1 MAQATSVL
9 LSSTEHQILTALR
22 ETPDGPLKDRL
33 EAFLLELT
41 AMVSNPGCAEI
52 QADGIPCGAVS
63 ADCEECL
70 ALDKMLSILKS
81 TLPQR

>member
-9 LSSTEHQILTALR
+9 LSATEHQILSALR
-22 ETPDGPLKDRL
+22 ETPDGPLKTRL
-33 EAFLLELT
+33 EQFLLELT
-41 AMVSNPGCAEI
+41 QKVSQPGCAEI
-52 QADGIPCGAVS
+52 QADGIPCGDVS

-70 ALDKMLSILKS
+70 ALDKMLATLRS

>member
-9 LSSTEHQILTALR
+9 LSTTEAEILTALR
-22 ETPDGPLKDRL
+22 ETPDGPLKTRL
-33 EAFLLELT
+33 EAFMVELT
-41 AMVSNPGCAEI
+41 RMVSHPGCAEM
-52 QADGIPCGAVS
+52 QADGIPCGDAT

-70 ALDKMLSILKS
+70 ALDKMLHILRS

>member
-22 ETPDGPLKDRL
+22 ETPDGPLKDKL
-33 EAFLLELT
+33 ESFLLDLT
-41 AMVSNPGCAEI
+41 AMVNNPGCAEI
-52 QADGIPCGAVS
+52 QADGIPCGAAS

-70 ALDKMLSILKS
+70 ALDKMLATLRS
-81 TLPQR
+81 TLPRR

>member
-9 LSSTEHQILTALR
+9 LNATEQQILNALR
-22 ETPDGPLKDRL
+22 ETPDGPLKIKL
-33 EAFLLELT
+33 EEFLLELT
-41 AMVSNPGCAEI
+41 RMVSNPGCAEI

-70 ALDKMLSILKS
+70 ALDKMLATLKS
-81 TLPQR
+81 TLPQH

>member
-22 ETPDGPLKDRL
+22 ETPDGPLKDKL
-33 EAFLLELT
+33 ESFLLELT

-52 QADGIPCGAVS
+52 QADGIPCGAAS

-70 ALDKMLSILKS
+70 ALDKMLATLRS

>member
-9 LSSTEHQILTALR
+9 LSATEHQILTALR
-22 ETPDGPLKDRL
+22 ETPDGPLKTKL
-33 EAFLLELT
+33 EQFLLELT
-41 AMVSNPGCAEI
+41 EMVSNPGCAEI
-52 QADGIPCGAVS
+52 QADGIPCGSVT

-70 ALDKMLSILKS
+70 ALDKMLATLRS

>member
-9 LSSTEHQILTALR
+9 LSATEHQILTALR
-22 ETPDGPLKDRL
+22 ETPDGPLKDKL
-33 EAFLLELT
+33 ESFLLELT

-52 QADGIPCGAVS
+52 QADGIPCGAAS

-70 ALDKMLSILKS
+70 ALDKMLATLRS

>member
-9 LSSTEHQILTALR
+9 LSATEHQILSALR
-22 ETPDGPLKDRL
+22 ETPDGPLKERL

-41 AMVSNPGCAEI
+41 RMVSNPGCAEI
-52 QADGIPCGAVS
+52 QADGIPCGAAS

-70 ALDKMLSILKS
+70 ALDRMLATLRS